1 MRKASPAFGTT
12 SAQSGALSTEERD
25 ALLSEPI
32 VASLST
38 TTDDGYPYIVHVW
51 TEWDGEAVWLL
62 CRAKAAFVEHIRAR
76 PKVAL
81 LVARTDVA
89 QTRVM
94 IMGSAE
100 IVEAPGPLVEGGRL
114 HMYALSMAGRY
125 RGEAGVQYIAES
137 MAWPRVLV
145 RIRPER
151 FVGWGDIDW
160 HPRYRT

>member
-1 MRKASPAFGTT
+1 MRKASQGFGTM
-12 SAQSGALSTEERD
+12 SSGSGALTTAERD
-25 ALLSEPI
+25 ALLGEPI

-38 TTDDGYPYIVHVW
+38 TTADGYPYVVHVW

-62 CRAKAAFVEHIRAR
+62 CRAKAAFVQHIRER
-76 PKVAL
+76 PRVAL
-81 LVARTDVA
+81 LVARSDVA

-94 IMGSAE
+94 IMGDAE
-100 IVEAPGPLVEGGRL
+100 VVEGPGPLVQGDRL
-114 HMYALSMAGRY
+114 HGYALRMARRY
-125 RGEAGVQYIAES
+125 RGEAGVRYIAES

-145 RIRPER
+145 RIQPVR